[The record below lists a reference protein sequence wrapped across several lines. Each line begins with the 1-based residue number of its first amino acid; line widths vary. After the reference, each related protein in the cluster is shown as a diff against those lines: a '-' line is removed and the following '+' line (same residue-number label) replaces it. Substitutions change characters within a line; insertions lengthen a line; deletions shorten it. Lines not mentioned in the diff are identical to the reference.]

1 MKDVPGFWLP
11 LLPKVMDVL
20 AKRIE
25 YSKMDLIGFLSGMK
39 IILII
44 IVAYW

>member
-25 YSKMDLIGFLSGMK
+25 YSKMDLIGFFVWNEDYSD
-39 IILII
+39 
-44 IVAYW
+44 YNC